1 MSRYTV
7 ALVLLAVA
15 TLSLQCAAADS
26 PADPAAAPAAPAA
39 DRAEFDAARARLLA
53 RIKDRWSDQIKGSTA
68 IRDEQPVQLAGAD
81 GAPAVHGGYVATSPR
96 NPLIDERCRA
106 ESLADA
112 VAHWGQAHQV
122 SDDAAFADREAHLRD
137 LQGQFAQGG
146 SFSAWISHVA
156 NCKDFCLIAGRDLLA
171 CHVQAVA
178 ALPHALVFFGRD
190 SDRIDP
196 GSGSAVLDDFA
207 RRLSEAAG
215 QRVLL
220 VGRASRVGPAGP
232 AYNRQLSQRR
242 TQAVAAALGARGV
255 PADRIQLQSIG
266 YEEPQI
272 TQEIADLYGIGAEFQ
287 RLGEAAINQSVVMVL
302 Y

>member
-1 MSRYTV
+1 MRRYTV
-7 ALVLLAVA
+7 VLVLLAVA
-15 TLSLQCAAADS
+15 TLSLQCAATDS
-26 PADPAAAPAAPAA
+26 PADPAAAPAAE
-39 DRAEFDAARARLLA
+39 RAEFDAARARLLA

-81 GAPAVHGGYVATSPR
+81 GVPAVHGGYAATSPR

-112 VAHWGQAHQV
+112 VTHWGQVHGV

-156 NCKDFCLIAGRDLLA
+156 NCKDFCLIAVRDLLA

-190 SDRIDP
+190 SDRIDL
-196 GSGSAVLDDFA
+196 GSGAAVLDGFA
-207 RRLSEAAG
+207 RRLGEAPG
-215 QRVLL
+215 KRVLL
-220 VGRASRVGPAGP
+220 IGRASRVGPAGP